1 VTDTKKNL
9 RREPRQVRSRERVDT
24 ILAAAQSLIGQTGLA
39 ALTMKDIAVAS
50 GMPLATVYH
59 YFPNRSAVMAEL
71 YRRFSDRVTG
81 LMRDTLA
88 AIAAPEDLL
97 WAADAMVNSYFALL
111 KDEPAIQDLLNAV
124 QADKD
129 MRNMDIAQTRLQAT
143 AFCEATQRFIATS
156 QRENFDRSVYLVFQL
171 AGAAV
176 RLGLFLGGEDGER
189 IVDDYKRLI
198 RGQLSEFDIRQF

>member
-1 VTDTKKNL
+1 M
-9 RREPRQVRSRERVDT
+9 RREPRQDRSRERVDT
-24 ILAAAQSLIGQTGLA
+24 ILAAAQTLIGQTGLA

-81 LMRDTLA
+81 QMSDTLA
-88 AIAAPEDLL
+88 AISAPEDMLR
-97 WAADAMVNSYFALL
+97 AADAMVNSYFTLL
-111 KDEPAIQDLLNAV
+111 KSEPAIQDLLNAV

-143 AFCEATQRFIATS
+143 AFCEATQHFIAEP

-176 RLGLFLGGEDGER
+176 RLALFLGGEDGER
-189 IVDDYKRLI
+189 IVADYKRLI